1 MKKRVLMVSLSMVM
15 VLGLAGIVNATTIGK
30 NTTDMQPRVS
40 NAQTYMDNN
49 DVTSTEV
56 EQVETT
62 QPDQT
67 VPSQTDVYD
76 QMRSS
81 NVSMNDQMQN
91 MPQNTQMQNI
101 PMNTQMQNMPM
112 NTQMSD
118 QMINSQHTQGMV
130 ETNKP
135 NNSNASQQPAQ
146 KSSGNNMMGSKGS
159 MGR

>member
-1 MKKRVLMVSLSMVM
+1 MVSLSMVM

-30 NTTDMQPRVS
+30 NTTDMQPKAS
-40 NAQTYMDNN
+40 TTQAYMNNN

-67 VPSQTDVYD
+67 VPSKTDVYD

-81 NVSMNDQMQN
+81 DASMNDQMQN
-91 MPQNTQMQNI
+91 MPI
-101 PMNTQMQNMPM
+101 NTQMQNMPM
-112 NTQMSD
+112 NTQMND
-118 QMINSQHTQGMV
+118 QMNSSQHTQGM
-130 ETNKP
+130 TGTNKPNKP

-146 KSSGNNMMGSKGS
+146 KSSGNNMMGS

>member
-1 MKKRVLMVSLSMVM
+1 MKKKVLMVSLSMVM

-30 NTTDMQPRVS
+30 NTTEMQPKAS
-40 NAQTYMDNN
+40 TTQAYMNNN
-49 DVTSTEV
+49 DATSAEV

-67 VPSQTDVYD
+67 VPSKTDVYD

-81 NVSMNDQMQN
+81 DVSMNDQMQN
-91 MPQNTQMQNI
+91 MPVNTQMQNMPI
-101 PMNTQMQNMPM
+101 NTQMQNMPM
-112 NTQMSD
+112 NTQMND
-118 QMINSQHTQGMV
+118 QMNSSQHTQGMAG
-130 ETNKP
+130 TNKP

-146 KSSGNNMMGSKGS
+146 KSSGNNMMGS

>member
-30 NTTDMQPRVS
+30 NTTEMQPKAS
-40 NAQTYMDNN
+40 TAQAYMNNN
-49 DVTSTEV
+49 DVTSAEV

-67 VPSQTDVYD
+67 VPSKTDVYD

-81 NVSMNDQMQN
+81 DVSMNNQMQN
-91 MPQNTQMQNI
+91 MPV
-101 PMNTQMQNMPM
+101 NTQMQNMPM
-112 NTQMSD
+112 NTQMND
-118 QMINSQHTQGMV
+118 QMNSSQHMQGITG
-130 ETNKP
+130 TNKP
-135 NNSNASQQPAQ
+135 NNSNASQQQAQ
-146 KSSGNNMMGSKGS
+146 KSSGNNMMGS